1 MKAVFL
7 TSPALLDQLW
17 PDVAELVRPVVDEAA
32 KGEFSLTDL
41 ERMCRDGRAYAG
53 VVLGDTGPQ
62 LACLFQFKHYPQR
75 MNVHIMAVGG
85 RDLEAAAVTFWP
97 TFREWCKESG
107 AEEIEAWTSP
117 AMTRMLSRIGF
128 MKAYDVVRM
137 PC

>member
-1 MKAVFL
+1 VKVLFL
-7 TSPALLDQLW
+7 TSPDLLDSGW
-17 PDVAELVRPVVDEAA
+17 ASVADLIRPVVDQAA

-53 VVLGDTGPQ
+53 LVMGDAGPVLGIV
-62 LACLFQFKHYPQR
+62 FEFRHYPQR
-75 MNVHIMAVGG
+75 MNAHVIAVGG
-85 RDLEAAAVTFWP
+85 SELEAAAVTFWP

-107 AEEIEAWTSP
+107 ATEIEAWTSP
-117 AMTRMLSRIGF
+117 AMTRMLARLGF

>member
-1 MKAVFL
+1 MRVLFL
-7 TSPALLDQLW
+7 TSPAMLNTWW
-17 PDVAELVRPVVDEAA
+17 PTVAELIRPVVDEAA
-32 KGEFSLTDL
+32 KGEFTLPDL

-53 VVLGDTGPQ
+53 VVLGEDGPQ
-62 LACLFQFKHYPQR
+62 LGIVFQFKHYPQK
-75 MNVHIMAVGG
+75 MNAHVTAVGG
-85 RDLEAAAVTFWP
+85 KEMEAAAVSFWP

-107 AEEIEAWTSP
+107 ATEIEAWTSP